1 MWGFMAI
8 DFYVIY
14 DIERESFLSSEDYQ
28 NPLTKDIDEADEF
41 DSAYGAYASSN
52 AIELCMTASKVLSI
66 SLEEYEKFLYI
77 VPCSIKSYKR
87 NSKSHLLMDRELSV
101 HWDRSIN
108 IRELGP

>member
-1 MWGFMAI
+1 MAF

-14 DIERESFLSSEDYQ
+14 DIERESFLSSVDYKTPFS
-28 NPLTKDIDEADEF
+28 NDIDEADEF
-41 DSAYGAYASSN
+41 DSSYGAYASTN
-52 AIELCMTASKVLSI
+52 AVELCIFASKTVEI
-66 SLEEYEKFLYI
+66 SLQEYEKFLYI